1 MNLKFTS
8 DEHRRYFADL
18 VTGDKKTDAIYY
30 LLGAD
35 DDLRDHL
42 EEVLVDGELRKEML
56 DADWQTKTSQKYFAL
71 ALNLLYGLNL
81 PESQPASLWNDTT
94 DEVAEILY
102 EAVDIYRGG
111 GGYDENM
118 VHCDWL
124 SF

>member
-1 MNLKFTS
+1 MNTAVILQTLLP
-8 DEHRRYFADL
+8 E
-18 VTGDKKTDAIYY
+18 TKKTDAIYY

-42 EEVLVDGELRKEML
+42 EEVLIDGELRKEML
-56 DADWQTKTSQKYFAL
+56 DADWQTKASQKYFAL
-71 ALNLLYGLNL
+71 ALNLLYGINL

-94 DEVAEILY
+94 DEIAEILY
-102 EAVDIYRGG
+102 EAVDIYCGG

-118 VHCDWL
+118 VRCDWL

>member
-35 DDLRDHL
+35 DELRDHP
-42 EEVLVDGELRKEML
+42 EEILVDGELRKEML

-71 ALNLLYGLNL
+71 ALNLLYGINL
-81 PESQPASLWNDTT
+81 PVSQPANLWNDTT

-118 VHCDWL
+118 VRCDWL